1 MTVRAVLTEYG
12 QPVDH
17 RASVTSELRRP
28 DGTMTLVTLTE
39 GEPGVFEGVVSAV
52 QSGVYHFRVLATG
65 ITWRGAPFTREKLL
79 TGVAY
84 PGGNAPFPTGGRPGD
99 CGQSLCHLLKC
110 LIASGALR
118 SFLEAHGLNEKV
130 VLANLAR
137 CCDQPP
143 TKEELARR
151 EGTLPM
157 PASDL
162 ASVVAELEAKGLLA
176 KLLDA
181 LGGSTS

>member
-1 MTVRAVLTEYG
+1 M
-12 QPVDH
+12 
-17 RASVTSELRRP
+17 
-28 DGTMTLVTLTE
+28 
-39 GEPGVFEGVVSAV
+39 
-52 QSGVYHFRVLATG
+52 
-65 ITWRGAPFTREKLL
+65 
-79 TGVAY
+79 
-84 PGGNAPFPTGGRPGD
+84 
-99 CGQSLCHLLKC
+99 CHLLKC